1 MYIYKSQVGG
11 WWSSYRGQ
19 RKLFHEAANVTNVSV
34 ADVSLKYSFTAA
46 KSSAYMIYD
55 LPPLL
60 PSVGQLFL
68 TRSRDVNNAGRPP

>member
-11 WWSSYRGQ
+11 WSSYRGQ

-55 LPPLL
+55 LPPLCFR
-60 PSVGQLFL
+60 PSGSCSSLAPG
-68 TRSRDVNNAGRPP
+68 T